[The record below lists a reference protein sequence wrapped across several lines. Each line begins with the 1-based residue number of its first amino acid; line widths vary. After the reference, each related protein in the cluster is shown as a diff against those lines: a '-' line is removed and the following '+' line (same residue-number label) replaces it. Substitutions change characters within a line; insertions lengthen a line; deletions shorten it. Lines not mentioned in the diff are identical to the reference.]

1 MEIRK
6 IEKNVPFPEVLS
18 KHNYPWPDMEV
29 GDSVLVRTEDGE
41 ALYKLKRK
49 VWSASSY
56 YGKKSN
62 KKFRTVLIHEK
73 NGVRVWRIE

>member
-29 GDSVLVRTEDGE
+29 GDSVLVKTEDRE
-41 ALYKLKRK
+41 ALY
-49 VWSASSY
+49 
-56 YGKKSN
+56 
-62 KKFRTVLIHEK
+62 
-73 NGVRVWRIE
+73 